1 MPHHASHR
9 LRGMEHTLDPITE
22 AQQLV
27 AGMPTTE
34 AVRQM
39 EDMLLQLPQIDLH
52 TQQLVHGGMAAR
64 TIFIPAGTVLTG
76 ALTNLDNLCAAF
88 GDITVTTDDGP
99 VRLTG
104 FNVIPARAGAKRAGV
119 AHSDTWWV
127 TIHRTDLT
135 DLEEIEE
142 EMTGEADRLQ
152 TRTLALGHET
162 NPLIE
167 GEKA

>member
-1 MPHHASHR
+1 
-9 LRGMEHTLDPITE
+9 MEKTLAQITE

-27 AGMPTTE
+27 SGMPTPGS
-34 AVRQM
+34 VRQM
-39 EDMLLQLPQIDLH
+39 EDLLLQLPQIDLH

-76 ALTNLDNLCAAF
+76 ALTNLDNVCIAF
-88 GDITVTTDDGP
+88 GDITVTTDEGP

-135 DLEEIEE
+135 DLDAIEE

-167 GEKA
+167 GKES

>member
-1 MPHHASHR
+1 
-9 LRGMEHTLDPITE
+9 MEKTPAPITE

-27 AGMPTTE
+27 AGMPTPE
-34 AVRQM
+34 AVREM
-39 EDMLLQLPQIDLH
+39 ESLLLQLPQIDLR
-52 TQQLVHGGMAAR
+52 TEQLVHAGMSAR

-76 ALTNLDNLCAAF
+76 ALTNLDNICIAF
-88 GDITVTTDDGP
+88 GDITVTTNEGAK
-99 VRLTG
+99 RLTG
-104 FNVIPARAGAKRAGV
+104 FNVIPALAGAKRAGV

-135 DLEEIEE
+135 DLEAIEE

-167 GEKA
+167 GEQA

>member
-1 MPHHASHR
+1 MDQTPA
-9 LRGMEHTLDPITE
+9 LIDQ
-22 AQQLV
+22 AQDLV
-27 AGMPTTE
+27 AGMPTPE
-34 AVRQM
+34 AVRRM

-52 TQQLVHGGMAAR
+52 TEQLVHGGMAAR

-76 ALTNLDNLCAAF
+76 ALTNIDNLCVAF

-99 VRLTG
+99 KRLTG
-104 FNVIPARAGAKRAGV
+104 FNVIPANAGAKRAGV

-135 DLEEIEE
+135 DLDAIEE
-142 EMTGEADRLQ
+142 EMTAESHRLQ
-152 TRTLALGHET
+152 TRTLALGHDT

-167 GEKA
+167 GGPQ